1 MLPVVPEALEAGQ
14 AYELVHTSLH
24 QFVQTVHNDWFS
36 TIDQGLTKNLN
47 NSLLSQDK
55 AAGGALT
62 MNFDKQLLEMSQ
74 EVGQAHSSS
83 QGSCILTSASAPELL
98 PDFSSAG
105 RWLSCLIVGILCCPF
120 CLQSRSSAV
129 GTCCVS
135 APSSALPVLLDSFTS
150 QPAPGALL
158 GAHAYEHPLHRYGDQ
173 RAARALQGAAGQC
186 DQHCEVVQQGEPP
199 ASTAWPFLITSRAAV
214 GCLAAWFAQQ

>member
-74 EVGQAHSSS
+74 EVSQAFRAIK
-83 QGSCILTSASAPELL
+83 GM
-98 PDFSSAG
+98 
-105 RWLSCLIVGILCCPF
+105 LS
-120 CLQSRSSAV
+120 
-129 GTCCVS
+129 
-135 APSSALPVLLDSFTS
+135 
-150 QPAPGALL
+150 
-158 GAHAYEHPLHRYGDQ
+158 
-173 RAARALQGAAGQC
+173 
-186 DQHCEVVQQGEPP
+186 
-199 ASTAWPFLITSRAAV
+199 
-214 GCLAAWFAQQ
+214 

>member
-62 MNFDKQLLEMSQ
+62 MNFDQQLLEMSQ
-74 EVGQAHSSS
+74 EVGPLCLNISQHSS
-83 QGSCILTSASAPELL
+83 
-98 PDFSSAG
+98 
-105 RWLSCLIVGILCCPF
+105 
-120 CLQSRSSAV
+120 
-129 GTCCVS
+129 
-135 APSSALPVLLDSFTS
+135 
-150 QPAPGALL
+150 
-158 GAHAYEHPLHRYGDQ
+158 
-173 RAARALQGAAGQC
+173 
-186 DQHCEVVQQGEPP
+186 
-199 ASTAWPFLITSRAAV
+199 
-214 GCLAAWFAQQ
+214 